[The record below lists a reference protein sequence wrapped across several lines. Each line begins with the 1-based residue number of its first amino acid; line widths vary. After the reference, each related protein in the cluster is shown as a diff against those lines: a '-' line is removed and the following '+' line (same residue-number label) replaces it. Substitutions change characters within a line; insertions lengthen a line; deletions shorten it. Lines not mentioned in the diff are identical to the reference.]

1 MNVATAINDWIND
14 RLESVF
20 VSYTLSKRIENEI
33 EYQLEI
39 DIVLCYSLFFLKLV
53 FLLFFSY
60 IQSVALLSI
69 LK

>member
-14 RLESVF
+14 RLEPVF

-60 IQSVALLSI
+60 IQSLALLSI